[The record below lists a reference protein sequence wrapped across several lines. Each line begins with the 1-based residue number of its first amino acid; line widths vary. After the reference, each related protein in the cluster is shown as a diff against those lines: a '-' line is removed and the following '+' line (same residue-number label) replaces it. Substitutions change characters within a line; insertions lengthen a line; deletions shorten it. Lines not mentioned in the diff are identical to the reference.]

1 MAYTN
6 LTNQV
11 RIGVR
16 GLPYVG
22 LFNTYTGSN
31 AAYSLRK
38 LGSYTGPAVRVRRGS
53 DNSEMDINF
62 NFDGTLDT
70 TSLLNFTNPV
80 AATFSI
86 LDNYTGASA
95 AYSLRKVRTAY
106 TGAAI
111 RVRRSS
117 DNQEMDI
124 AFNASGDLDT
134 STLLSFVGSGDG
146 FVARWYDQSGN
157 NDYAYNTT
165 ASSQPRIVISGVVTT
180 SGNRPA
186 IYWDNS
192 RPDFLRINTKSWSG
206 INTIRS
212 SFVSMKWVTGTGNTP
227 IFGQT
232 NDASY
237 HPDTTGANLILS
249 EAYASYDIK
258 YGALYLNGTSKAL
271 NQFSKSINSN
281 ILVSMIQLSQIG
293 YFNLIGNDRGYAA
306 PAGYFKGY
314 YSEIII
320 YPTSQ
325 AANRTLIESNMNGY
339 YSIYGD
345 AYVTKW
351 YDQSGSGRHAAQ
363 VTSSFQPQIVSGCSL
378 ILRSGKP
385 AIYFDGVD
393 DTLRLSTVLPI
404 SDITTLFTVA
414 FANYENSSNDIV
426 FGRRGAAS
434 YRFGGG
440 NTLINSLCIT
450 RAESSDYLYAS
461 TPASTT
467 GLNTLAVFHNHYA
480 FGNYDGLNR
489 TRIYS
494 NGVWRNDGNSFGQS
508 AWNNIEYIGSG
519 GDCQFFKNTI
529 QELIHY
535 PSNQINNRI
544 AIESNINSYYSIWN
558 RNAVVSNGLF
568 HNFDMSDINSYLTTG
583 TELFNLSAT
592 SSTVKGTLVGSPT
605 FATASGGVLN
615 FNGSTQYLSI
625 AGLSSALN
633 NVSKFS
639 YETWIKVTNPSSA
652 SAQTIFSFGN
662 QGVGSVAANDIMFF
676 FVSNQIC
683 LQVNNGADGSAISSF
698 TSTAWNNISVV
709 YDGTQTGNENRLKL
723 YINGVQQTLTF
734 NTYNVPSITSN
745 LGFTNVGIGAYSS
758 GGYNNKLT
766 GSFGE
771 SRLYTRAL
779 TDVEITQNFNITK
792 SRFGL

>member
-1 MAYTN
+1 MAITN
-6 LTNQV
+6 NFGQTKV
-11 RIGVR
+11 GVR
-16 GLPYVG
+16 GLPFIG

-38 LGSYTGPAVRVRRGS
+38 LGNYAGPAVRVRRGS

-80 AATFSI
+80 APTFKI
-86 LDNYTGASA
+86 LDNYTSASV

-134 STLLSFVGSGDG
+134 TTLSNFVGSGNG
-146 FVARWYDQSGN
+146 FVTIWYDQSGN
-157 NDYAYNTT
+157 SNNATQT
-165 ASSQPRIVISGVVTT
+165 SPGSQPKIILNGSVQM
-180 SGNRPA
+180 SGNKPA
-186 IYWDNS
+186 IYWDLGNA
-192 RPDFLRINTKSWSG
+192 LATNV
-206 INTIRS
+206 NNIRS
-212 SFVSMKWVTGTGNTP
+212 VFVSIKWITGSEGNAILGHSSNAPYHTGFNSEN
-227 IFGQT
+227 GW
-232 NDASY
+232 
-237 HPDTTGANLILS
+237 ILS
-249 EAYASYDIK
+249 SSASDSAIRN
-258 YGALYLNGTSKAL
+258 GSLYLNGSSKTL
-271 NQFSKSINSN
+271 STFLKNTGSN
-281 ILVSMIQLSQIG
+281 ILVSMIHLSAAG
-293 YFNLIGNDRGYAA
+293 YFNRIGTGHVIGTN
-306 PAGYFKGY
+306 FKGY
-314 YSEIII
+314 YSEIIT
-320 YPTSQ
+320 YSTDQTS
-325 AANRTLIESNMNGY
+325 NRSMIESNMNGY
-339 YSIYGD
+339 YTIYGD

-351 YDQSGSGRHAAQ
+351 YDQSGSGRDAAQ
-363 VTSSFQPQIVSGCSL
+363 VASSFQPQIVSGCSL

-385 AIYFDGVD
+385 SIYFDGVD

-440 NTLINSLCIT
+440 NSLINSLCIT
-450 RAESSDYLYAS
+450 RAESADYLYGS

-508 AWNNIEYIGSG
+508 GFNNIEYIGSG

-568 HNFDMSDINSYLTTG
+568 HNFDMSDINSYLRSG
-583 TELFNLSAT
+583 TELFNIGGTNSI
-592 SSTVKGTLVGSPT
+592 VKGSLVGSPT
-605 FATASGGVLN
+605 FATASGGILN

-662 QGVGSVAANDIMFF
+662 QSGSGAANDIMFF

-683 LQVNNGADGSAISSF
+683 LQVNNGVDGSAISSF

-745 LGFTNVGIGAYSS
+745 LGFTNAGIGAYSQ

-779 TDVEITQNFNITK
+779 TDAEITQNFNITK
-792 SRFGL
+792 TRFGL

>member
-1 MAYTN
+1 MAYIN
-6 LTNQV
+6 SLGQV
-11 RIGVR
+11 RLGVR
-16 GLPYVG
+16 GLPFIS
-22 LFNTYTGSN
+22 LFSTYTGSN

-38 LGSYTGPAVRVRRGS
+38 LGSYSGPAVRVRRGT
-53 DNSEMDINF
+53 DNSEMDISF
-62 NFDGTLDT
+62 NMDGTLNT
-70 TSLLNFTNPV
+70 TELLAFTNPT

-86 LDNYTGASA
+86 LDNYIGASA

-106 TGAAI
+106 TGSAI

-134 STLLSFVGSGDG
+134 TTLLSFVGSGDG

-232 NDASY
+232 SDANF
-237 HPDTTGANLILS
+237 HPDTTGNNLILS

-258 YGALYLNGTSKAL
+258 YGALYLNGASKAL

-281 ILVSMIQLSQIG
+281 ILVSMIQLSQVG

-325 AANRTLIESNMNGY
+325 ATNRTLIESNMNGY

-351 YDQSGSGRHAAQ
+351 YDQSGSGRDATQ
-363 VTSSFQPQIVSGCSL
+363 VTSSSQPQIVSGCSL

-440 NTLINSLCIT
+440 NNLINSLCIT
-450 RAESSDYLYAS
+450 RAESSDYIYAA

-508 AWNNIEYIGSG
+508 SFNNIEYIGSG

-544 AIESNINSYYSIWN
+544 SIENNINSYYSIWSRSSN
-558 RNAVVSNGLF
+558 VVSDGLVF
-568 HNFDMSDINSYLTTG
+568 NLDASDINSHLTTG
-583 TELFNLSAT
+583 TEWYNIAAT
-592 SSTVKGTLVGSPT
+592 SSIIKGTLVGSPV
-605 FATASGGVLN
+605 FGTASGGVINLN
-615 FNGSTQYLSI
+615 GTNQYVSI
-625 AGLSSALN
+625 SGLATYLN
-633 NVSKFS
+633 NKTNFS
-639 YETWIKVTNPSSA
+639 YSSWVKSTNPSNMG
-652 SAQTIFSFGN
+652 TIFSFGN
-662 QGVGSVAANDIMFF
+662 NGNYSNDIMFF
-676 FVSNQIC
+676 FNSNQIN
-683 LQVNNGADGSAISSF
+683 LQVNNGADGSAVLNF
-698 TSTAWNNISVV
+698 TSTSWNHISVV
-709 YDGTQTGNENRLKL
+709 YDGVQTGNANRLKL
-723 YINGVQQTLTF
+723 YINGVLQTLTF
-734 NTYNVPSITSN
+734 GSYNVPSSTSN
-745 LGFTNVGIGAYSS
+745 TSMTNAGIGGYS
-758 GGYNNKLT
+758 T
-766 GSFGE
+766 GSWNNLLNG
-771 SRLYTRAL
+771 SVASSMLYTKSL
-779 TDVEITQNFNITK
+779 TDAEVLQNFNATK

>member
-1 MAYTN
+1 MAYIN
-6 LTNQV
+6 SLGQV
-11 RIGVR
+11 RLGVR
-16 GLPYVG
+16 GLPFIS
-22 LFNTYTGSN
+22 LFSTYTGSN

-38 LGSYTGPAVRVRRGS
+38 LGSYSGPAVRVRRGT
-53 DNSEMDINF
+53 DNSEMDISF
-62 NFDGTLDT
+62 NMDGTLNT
-70 TSLLNFTNPV
+70 TELLAFTNPT

-106 TGAAI
+106 TGSAI

-134 STLLSFVGSGDG
+134 SALLSFVGSGDG

-232 NDASY
+232 SDANF
-237 HPDTTGANLILS
+237 HPDTTGNNLILS

-258 YGALYLNGTSKAL
+258 YGALYLNGASKAL

-281 ILVSMIQLSQIG
+281 ILVSMIQLSQVG

-306 PAGYFKGY
+306 PGGYFKGY

-325 AANRTLIESNMNGY
+325 ATNRTLIESNMNGY

-351 YDQSGSGRHAAQ
+351 YDQSGSGRDATQ
-363 VTSSFQPQIVSGCSL
+363 VTSSSQPQIVSGCSL

-440 NTLINSLCIT
+440 NNLINSLCIT
-450 RAESSDYLYAS
+450 RAESADYLYAA

-508 AWNNIEYIGSG
+508 GFSNIEYIGSG

-535 PSNQINNRI
+535 PSNQISNRI
-544 AIESNINSYYSIWN
+544 SIENNINSYYSIWN
-558 RNAVVSNGLF
+558 RSSNVVSDGLVF
-568 HNFDMSDINSYLTTG
+568 NLDAADINSHLTTG
-583 TELFNLSAT
+583 TEWYNIAAT
-592 SSTVKGTLVGSPT
+592 SSIVKGTLVGSPV
-605 FATASGGVLN
+605 FGTASGGVINLN
-615 FNGSTQYLSI
+615 GTNQYVSI
-625 AGLSSALN
+625 SGLATYLN
-633 NVSKFS
+633 NKNKFS
-639 YETWIKVTNPSSA
+639 YDTWVKCNNPTSTNI
-652 SAQTIFSFGN
+652 QTIFSFGENN
-662 QGVGSVAANDIMFF
+662 QYPNDIMFF
-676 FVSNQIC
+676 YYTGEIRV
-683 LQVNNGADGSAISSF
+683 QVNNGADGDASIPF
-698 TSTAWNNISVV
+698 TSTGWNNISVV
-709 YDGTQTGNENRLKL
+709 YDGTQTGNSNRLKL
-723 YINGVQQTLTF
+723 YLNGVLQTLNF
-734 NTYNVPSITSN
+734 GTYNVPSSTSN
-745 LGFTNVGIGAYSS
+745 INMSMCRIGEYSTSTNDVNFLNGSIGSS
-758 GGYNNKLT
+758 M
-766 GSFGE
+766 
-771 SRLYTRAL
+771 LYTKSL
-779 TDVEITQNFNITK
+779 TDAEILQNFNATK